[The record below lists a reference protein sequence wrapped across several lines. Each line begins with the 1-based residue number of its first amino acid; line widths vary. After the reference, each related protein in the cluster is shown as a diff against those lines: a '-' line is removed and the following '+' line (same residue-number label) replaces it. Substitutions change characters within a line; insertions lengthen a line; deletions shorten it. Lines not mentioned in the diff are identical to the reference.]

1 LADGNKGRF
10 QELIT
15 ESPEFSFA
23 MPDIARIRAEMKT
36 LIEGLSGVYLPWKQE
51 ENRKEK
57 EEKAA
62 EREAKAA
69 TRKAAI
75 LSGVA
80 KAGQIMSENESNEKE
95 TSTDFKAANESA
107 TSATAALKT
116 DEDDNVKVAAN
127 GTIGDMDISSHSE
140 DESSPQEKMIV

>member
-1 LADGNKGRF
+1 L
-10 QELIT
+10 QEFIT

-80 KAGQIMSENESNEKE
+80 KAGQNMSENESNKEE
-95 TSTDFKAANESA
+95 TSTDFKTAHESS
-107 TSATAALKT
+107 TCATAVLKD
-116 DEDDNVKVAAN
+116 DEDDNAKVAAN
-127 GTIGDMDISSHSE
+127 STIGDMDMSTQSE

>member
-1 LADGNKGRF
+1 
-10 QELIT
+10 
-15 ESPEFSFA
+15 

-80 KAGQIMSENESNEKE
+80 KAGQNMLENESNEKE
-95 TSTDFKAANESA
+95 TSTNIKAANESA
-107 TSATAALKT
+107 TSATVILSAAKV
-116 DEDDNVKVAAN
+116 DEDDDVKVAADD
-127 GTIGDMDISSHSE
+127 TIGDMDMSIQSE

>member
-1 LADGNKGRF
+1 
-10 QELIT
+10 
-15 ESPEFSFA
+15 

-36 LIEGLSGVYLPWKQE
+36 LIEWLSAVYLPWKLE

-80 KAGQIMSENESNEKE
+80 KAGQNMSENESNEKE
-95 TSTDFKAANESA
+95 TSTGIKAANEIA
-107 TSATAALKT
+107 TSATAVLSKATKA

-127 GTIGDMDISSHSE
+127 GTIEDMDMSTQSE

>member
-1 LADGNKGRF
+1 
-10 QELIT
+10 
-15 ESPEFSFA
+15 

-57 EEKAA
+57 EDKAA

-80 KAGQIMSENESNEKE
+80 KAGQNMSENESNEKE
-95 TSTDFKAANESA
+95 TPTDIKASNEIS
-107 TSATAALKT
+107 TSATAVLSAAKAG
-116 DEDDNVKVAAN
+116 EDDNVKVAEN
-127 GTIGDMDISSHSE
+127 GTIEDMDISTQSE